1 MSRTRSSFLAGVRDI
16 SPLIPA
22 GISFGLVA
30 GAAVTQAGLGLA
42 ESVGLSVGVYGAAAQ
57 LAATA
62 LWDEGAPLLVIV
74 GTALVINARFFIY
87 SASIAHEL
95 PTRSWWEAIALGY
108 LVRDGAY
115 AATMTRAVPNDSIDT
130 KPYFVGAAVTDWSVW
145 LLATSLGALGAA
157 FVPATWSLDFI
168 VPLVFVA
175 LLGGALKTRIDIETA
190 LVAAVASIV
199 LVPLLPLQTGL
210 LVAILLGMGWGFMRD
225 TGESEGDRPAT
236 HGSPTGEPEPAAET
250 TVEA

>member
-1 MSRTRSSFLAGVRDI
+1 MSRTRTSLLAGVRDI

-22 GISFGLVA
+22 GVSFGLIA

-42 ESVGLSVGVYGAAAQ
+42 ESLGLSAGVYGAAAQ
-57 LAATA
+57 LAATT
-62 LWDEGAPLLVIV
+62 LWAEGAPLLVIV

-87 SASIAHEL
+87 SASIAHVL
-95 PTRSWWEAIALGY
+95 PTDSWWEAAILGY

-115 AATMTRAVPNDSIDT
+115 AATMTRAVPNDEIDV

-145 LLATSLGALGAA
+145 LLFTSLGALGAA
-157 FVPATWSLDFI
+157 FVPETWSLDFI

-175 LLGGALKTRIDIETA
+175 LLAGALRTRTDVETA
-190 LVAAVASIV
+190 LVAACASVV

-210 LVAILLGMGWGFMRD
+210 LVAILAGMAWGYVRD
-225 TGESEGDRPAT
+225 RDGHGE
-236 HGSPTGEPEPAAET
+236 
-250 TVEA
+250 VL